1 MTDFHVHFGQ
11 FKDAYYYP
19 EKVVQDLATRG
30 IDHAWI
36 SSTTSCMY
44 CSELHPEFAGQP
56 AARQI
61 EDSVTDEFRAAI
73 SEGSKC
79 GVKIHPLYWLVP
91 DFEKSGVR
99 FEDYLPSV
107 PYEGFKIHPRAQNW
121 DLSDDR
127 IRSLAERA
135 FTFSDE
141 HGLRILIHTGTDEI
155 DSPLRFEEIIKCFPR
170 VTVQLAHLRNL
181 SECIYM
187 METYANV
194 YCDTACAPSENIDKV
209 RKKDWLQQKL
219 LYGTDFPIYT

>member
-44 CSELHPEFAGQP
+44 CSEQHPEFAGQP

-135 FTFSDE
+135 FTDRQSTRLHSSHQIISYAVFCLKKKKEKRHGATATIKDE
-141 HGLRILIHTGTDEI
+141 RAR
-155 DSPLRFEEIIKCFPR
+155 SRKS
-170 VTVQLAHLRNL
+170 TVL
-181 SECIYM
+181 
-187 METYANV
+187 
-194 YCDTACAPSENIDKV
+194 
-209 RKKDWLQQKL
+209 
-219 LYGTDFPIYT
+219 G